1 MTAVVTV
8 DADDLAAVLNQ
19 RVGHSHQRPGVWD
32 DSNPP
37 SLAGKPCVECAARER
52 LTAALGER

>member
-1 MTAVVTV
+1 MSAVVV

-19 RVGHSHQRPGVWD
+19 RVGHSHLRPGVWD

-37 SLAGKPCVECAARER
+37 ELAGKSCVECAARER
-52 LTAALGER
+52 LAAALGEQ